1 MDQSKI
7 DDCLEQFS
15 ARGCDEVNKIIQH
28 LESGAL
34 LEDMHAMTSNERHA
48 VLTELKSI
56 MNVYSAK
63 K

>member
-15 ARGCDEVNKIIQH
+15 AKGCDEVNKIIQR
-28 LESGAL
+28 LENGTI
-34 LEDMHAMTSNERHA
+34 LEDMQAMTPNERHA